1 MIKIR
6 GSSYRYDSGFV
17 QPVGKFWKRQA
28 AKKVRK
34 AICFDNSY
42 YKKLWGWFEWS

>member
-6 GSSYRYDSGFV
+6 RSSYRYDSGFV
-17 QPVGKFWKRQA
+17 QPAGKFWKRQA

-34 AICFDNSY
+34 AICFDDSY